1 MLRLRLIALVIC
13 SALTALAADSGPS
26 VAEAVMHQDQKTLR
40 ALIAKKADVNA
51 QLVDGTTALHWAVEN
66 DDATAVQML
75 LDSGATPDAK
85 DRYGLTPLYYASS
98 NGNTAIILELLKAGA
113 KPDVTNKE
121 GDTALMAAARSGN
134 PAAIAALLGRDAAV
148 NAKDTLTQ
156 QTAFMWAV
164 RENHPAAAQA
174 LIDHGADVNAH
185 TRIGKTPDRRLPGAG
200 GGPGNGSHGVGIVRG
215 GWPER
220 GIQDAIPGGMSPL
233 LYAARD
239 GRLDIAKLLVAAKA
253 DVNQTEANGIPPL
266 LMAIT
271 NDHVDVA
278 RFLLEH
284 DAGVNTSDSWGRT
297 PIWAAIEVRNRDM
310 GRGGE
315 HDIDR
320 TAALDLITT
329 LIQRGADVN
338 ARTKEYSPIRRWVSP
353 LNDISWVDF
362 TGQTP
367 FLRAALSGDITA
379 MRLLLAHGA
388 DPNISTFAG
397 TTALM
402 AAAGVNWAENQTFT
416 ESPES
421 LMAALK
427 LCVEKGADVN
437 AKNSMGITAVIG
449 AANRGSDDMLEYLVQ
464 QGAKLVKDNEGRTPL
479 VWAAGVFLATNP
491 PEEKP
496 HTIALIKKLMETKTA
511 HE

>member
-1 MLRLRLIALVIC
+1 MRNRVIAGGLF
-13 SALTALAADSGPS
+13 SALALWAADSGPG
-26 VAEAVMHQDQKTLR
+26 VAEAVMHQDQATLR
-40 ALIAKKADVNA
+40 SLIAKKADVNA
-51 QLVDGTTALHWAVEN
+51 PLVDGTTALHWAVEN
-66 DDATAVQML
+66 DDADAVQML
-75 LDSGATPDAK
+75 LDSGAVADAK

-98 NGNTAIILELLKAGA
+98 NGNAAIIRELLKAGA
-113 KPDVTNKE
+113 NPNIANKE
-121 GDTALMAAARSGN
+121 GDTALMAAARAGN
-134 PAAIAALLGRDAAV
+134 ADAINELLGHDAAV
-148 NAKDTLTQ
+148 NAKDGLTQ
-156 QTAFMWAV
+156 QTALMWAV
-164 RENHPAAAQA
+164 RENRAAAAQA
-174 LIDHGADVNAH
+174 LLDHGADVNAR
-185 TRIGKTPDRRLPGAG
+185 TRVGKTPERRLPGAG

-220 GIQDAIPGGMSPL
+220 GVQDAIPGAMSPL

-239 GRLDIAKLLVAAKA
+239 GRLNIAKMLIAAKA
-253 DVNQTEANGIPPL
+253 DVNQPEANGIPPL
-266 LMAIT
+266 LMAVT
-271 NDHVDVA
+271 NDHIDVA
-278 RFLLEH
+278 RFLL
-284 DAGVNTSDSWGRT
+284 DQSTGVNTADSWGRS
-297 PIWAAIEVRNRDM
+297 PLWAAVEVRDRDM

-320 TAALDLITT
+320 GAALDLITT
-329 LIQRGADVN
+329 LIERGADVN

-362 TGQTP
+362 TGQTA
-367 FLRAALSGDITA
+367 FLRAALSGDVTV

-416 ESPES
+416 ESKES
-421 LMAALK
+421 LMEALR

-437 AKNSMGITAVIG
+437 AANSMGITAVIG
-449 AANRGSDDMLEYLVQ
+449 AANRGSDDMIEFLVQ
-464 QGAKLVKDNEGRTPL
+464 KGAKLDVKDKEGRTPL
-479 VWAAGVFLATNP
+479 VWAGGIFLATNP

-496 HTIALIKKLMETKTA
+496 HTMALIRKLMESKTA